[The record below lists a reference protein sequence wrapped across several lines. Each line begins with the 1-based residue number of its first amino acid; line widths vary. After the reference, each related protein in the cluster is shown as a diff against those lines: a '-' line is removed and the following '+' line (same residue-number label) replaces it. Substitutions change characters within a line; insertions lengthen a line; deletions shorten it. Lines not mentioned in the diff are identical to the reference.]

1 MINEIVIG
9 HADAR
14 LVAQAILAA
23 AGTTGRPIAVA
34 VADGRGD
41 IVYFTRQDGA
51 SAIDVRNSE
60 RKAYTAAFIGR
71 DSSQW
76 RLQIMHDGRTVA
88 DWSDPNMTTLHG
100 GWTLR
105 RQSQVIGGIGVAGT
119 GDEDRDEQLALKGA
133 EAAAQ
138 ISVDQWRTKRD
149 PRPIRDR

>member
-1 MINEIVIG
+1 MINELVIG

-14 LVAQAILAA
+14 LVADAILK
-23 AGTTGRPIAVA
+23 AGPAGKPLAVA
-34 VADGRGD
+34 IVDNRGD

-51 SAIDVRNSE
+51 SAVDVRNAE

-71 DSSQW
+71 DTALW
-76 RLQIMHDGRTVA
+76 RQQITHDGRTVA
-88 DWSDPNMTTLHG
+88 DWSDANTTTLHG

-138 ISVDQWRTKRD
+138 ISVDEWRTKRD
-149 PRPIRDR
+149 PRLIRDR

>member
-71 DSSQW
+71 DSSQSSKCAH
-76 RLQIMHDGRTVA
+76 RIDRRSGLGRSFA
-88 DWSDPNMTTLHG
+88 SW
-100 GWTLR
+100 
-105 RQSQVIGGIGVAGT
+105 
-119 GDEDRDEQLALKGA
+119 
-133 EAAAQ
+133 
-138 ISVDQWRTKRD
+138 KR
-149 PRPIRDR
+149 